1 MNELKSWED
10 VVKILMDQT
19 EAWATSAI
27 RIFPNLIIALL
38 VLLFFI
44 FISGFIRHL
53 AKRILDRFS
62 ENDSINSIV
71 ATSINV
77 AFISVGVFA
86 ALSVLNLDK
95 TVTSL
100 LAGAG
105 VIGIALGFAF
115 QEIAS
120 NFLAGIFIAF
130 MKPYRVGDVVEVE
143 GGELGVI
150 YRIDIRT
157 TSLMT
162 FDQLEV
168 LIPNKDMFT
177 KSVKNYTTTPKR
189 RLEVRCGVSYGENLK
204 SVREL
209 VLKTLEKVPFRTED
223 EVEVYFEKFGDSSI
237 DFVAFI
243 WIEYPG
249 DGNYFKAQ
257 NEAILLIKEAFDNAG
272 IVIPFPIRTL
282 DFGIKGG
289 TRLHEELSHH
299 PLS

>member
-1 MNELKSWED
+1 
-10 VVKILMDQT
+10 
-19 EAWATSAI
+19 
-27 RIFPNLIIALL
+27 
-38 VLLFFI
+38 
-44 FISGFIRHL
+44 
-53 AKRILDRFS
+53 
-62 ENDSINSIV
+62 
-71 ATSINV
+71 
-77 AFISVGVFA
+77 
-86 ALSVLNLDK
+86 
-95 TVTSL
+95 
-100 LAGAG
+100 
-105 VIGIALGFAF
+105 
-115 QEIAS
+115 
-120 NFLAGIFIAF
+120 
-130 MKPYRVGDVVEVE
+130 
-143 GGELGVI
+143 
-150 YRIDIRT
+150 
-157 TSLMT
+157 
-162 FDQLEV
+162 
-168 LIPNKDMFT
+168 MFT

-299 PLS
+299 PLSWRFLNSTRIQLH